1 MPSTH
6 VAQALDLPL
15 KQRAKVL
22 LDVPEDQWF
31 DRKSD
36 RTSARDLADTLIG
49 FANADGGTVV
59 IGLHKGAVE
68 GISGRSERINAWRQ
82 AAVDF
87 AHPPVRAYVRQVAC
101 QNDEGEEDE
110 LLVID
115 VESSDVVHAN
125 PKDEVFLR
133 VGDETRKLTF
143 RQRQEL
149 LYDKGQS
156 AFEATVVQGA
166 SVEELDRDLLGSY
179 AESLRHPHPER
190 LLIARGLATRD
201 GELTAAG
208 YLLFGREPQARFP
221 EAYVRVLRYRGSARG
236 TGSRQQ
242 LVHEARC
249 EGPIPMQLMTA
260 REQISAF
267 QPSRRALGSEGRF
280 EQVGLIP
287 TDAWLEGVVNAVV
300 HRSYS
305 MVGDHIR
312 VEIFDDR
319 MEIESPG
326 RFPGLVSLQEPQ
338 DAVRF
343 ARNPRIARVCADL
356 NFGQEL
362 GEGIRRMF
370 EEMRL
375 AGLSDPLYV
384 QTAGSVR
391 VVLSTLPTDRE
402 LEDRLPARSRELV
415 RALRQAGRLSTG
427 DAADLV
433 QMSRPATLKRLRSL
447 EKEGVVRW
455 VGNSPKDPRAYWE
468 LVDHIG
474 LDDGPAHERA
484 E

>member
-1 MPSTH
+1 MPTTH
-6 VAQALDLPL
+6 VAQALDLPANR
-15 KQRAKVL
+15 RAEVL
-22 LDVPEDQWF
+22 LKLPEDQWF
-31 DRKSD
+31 DRKSG
-36 RTSARDLADTLIG
+36 RTSSRDLADTLIG

-59 IGLHKGAVE
+59 IGLSRGSVE
-68 GISGRSERINAWRQ
+68 GIGSRAEKVNGWRQ
-82 AAVDF
+82 AALDF
-87 AHPPVRAYVRQVAC
+87 ARPPVRAYARTVTC
-101 QNDEGEEDE
+101 MNDEKKPDE

-115 VESSDVVHAN
+115 VESSDIVHSN

-149 LYDKGQS
+149 LFDKGQS
-156 AFEATVVQGA
+156 VFEATVVPGG
-166 SVEELDRDLLGSY
+166 SLEELDQDLLGSY
-179 AESLRHPHPER
+179 ADSLRHSDPER

-201 GELTAAG
+201 RELTAAG
-208 YLLFGREPQARFP
+208 YLLFGSEPQARFP

-242 LVHEARC
+242 LVHEVRC
-249 EGPIPMQLMTA
+249 EGPIPAQLMAA
-260 REQISAF
+260 REEISTL
-267 QPSRRALGSEGRF
+267 QPSRKALGPEGRF

-287 TDAWLEGVVNAVV
+287 TDAWLEAVVNAVV

-305 MVGDHIR
+305 VAGDHIR

-375 AGLSDPLYV
+375 AGLSDPLYS

-391 VVLSTLPTDRE
+391 VVLSTIPIDRE
-402 LEDRLPARSRELV
+402 LEDRLPPRSRELV

-433 QMSRPATLKRLRSL
+433 EMSRPATLKRLRAL
-447 EKEGVVRW
+447 EEEGVVRW
-455 VGNSPKDPRAYWE
+455 AGNSPKDPRAYWE
-468 LVDHIG
+468 LVEHIG
-474 LDDGPAHERA
+474 VAEDSHE
-484 E
+484 ESV